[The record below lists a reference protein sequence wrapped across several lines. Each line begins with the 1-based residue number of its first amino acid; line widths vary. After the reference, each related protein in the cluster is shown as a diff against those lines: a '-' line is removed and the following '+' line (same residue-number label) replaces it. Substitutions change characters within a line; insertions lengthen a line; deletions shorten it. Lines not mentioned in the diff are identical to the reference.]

1 MSEKRTPRVALL
13 ACVGVA
19 SLGLVVGVS
28 SAAAKAK
35 SVNKSF
41 RQCQSVDL
49 SLGDNQGAAQ
59 MPVRQIA
66 FRVPRTPKGS
76 KPAGGR
82 VIGATVG
89 VRITHT
95 FDRDVAIYLISPG
108 GRIVLVDTGRGGSG
122 DDFGTGPTDCSG
134 SLTTFSDTAGTPV
147 SAGAAPFAGSF
158 RPDAPFSLLSGG
170 IAGGTWTVMITD
182 TSASD
187 NGTIHAVSLSLDYR
201 YKRA

>member
-1 MSEKRTPRVALL
+1 MRTLRTALL
-13 ACVGVA
+13 ACAGLA
-19 SLGLVVGVS
+19 SLGLVLGVS
-28 SAAAKAK
+28 TATAKTR
-35 SVNKSF
+35 SVNKAF
-41 RQCQSVDL
+41 TLCQSVDL
-49 SLGDNQGAAQ
+49 SLGDNQGVTQ

-66 FRVPRTPKGS
+66 FRVPSTPKGS

-82 VIGATVG
+82 VTGATVG

-122 DDFGTGPTDCSG
+122 DDFGTGPTDCTG
-134 SLTTFSDTAGTPV
+134 GLTTFSDTAGTPV
-147 SAGAAPFAGSF
+147 GAGAAPFAGSF
-158 RPDAPFSLLSGG
+158 RPDAPFSLLNGG
-170 IAGGTWTVMITD
+170 IASGAWTVMITD

-187 NGTIHAVSLSLDYR
+187 NGTVHAVSLSLNYR

>member
-1 MSEKRTPRVALL
+1 MSEKRTPRMALL
-13 ACVGVA
+13 ACVGLF

-28 SAAAKAK
+28 TAAAKAR
-35 SVNKSF
+35 SVNKAV
-41 RQCQSVDL
+41 RICQSVDL
-49 SLGDNQGAAQ
+49 PLGDNQGATQ

-82 VIGATVG
+82 VTGATVG

-122 DDFGTGPTDCSG
+122 DDFGTGATDCTG

-147 SAGAAPFAGSF
+147 SAGAPPFAGSF
-158 RPDAPFSLLSGG
+158 RPDAPFSLLNGVMASG
-170 IAGGTWTVMITD
+170 AWTVMITD